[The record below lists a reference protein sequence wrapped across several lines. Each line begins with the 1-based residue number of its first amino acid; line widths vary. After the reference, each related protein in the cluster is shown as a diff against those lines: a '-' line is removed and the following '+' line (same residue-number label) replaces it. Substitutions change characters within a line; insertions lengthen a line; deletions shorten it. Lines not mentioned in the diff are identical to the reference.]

1 VATIAWAG
9 PALEDLR
16 QIHQFI
22 ARDST
27 QYAGIMV
34 RRIRTAVSRL
44 GNFPQ
49 SGRVVPE
56 FPYGPY
62 RELLVG
68 QYRVV
73 YCHLEERDV
82 VLVLAVIHGSRLL
95 PPLIEGR

>member
-22 ARDST
+22 ARDSI

-44 GNFPQ
+44 SNFPQ
-49 SGRVVPE
+49 RGRVVPE
-56 FPYGPY
+56 FPDGPY

-68 QYRVV
+68 QYRVI
-73 YCHLEERDV
+73 YRHLEDRDV
-82 VLVLAVIHGSRLL
+82 VFVMVKTPAIASA
-95 PPLIEGR
+95 